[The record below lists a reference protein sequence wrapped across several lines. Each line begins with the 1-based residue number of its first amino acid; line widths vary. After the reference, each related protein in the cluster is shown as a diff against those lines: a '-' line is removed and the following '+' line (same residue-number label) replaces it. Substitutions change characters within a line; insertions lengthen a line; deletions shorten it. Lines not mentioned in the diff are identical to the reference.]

1 MATSMSAQLV
11 VHADPAATFALL
23 TDPGYVEDVATTTG
37 GTEAEVSC
45 TPSDDGGATVVS
57 ARTLPAELPS
67 YAKALVGDHVRI
79 TETRVFGPAA
89 ADGSRDGTVSVD
101 FAGAP
106 MSAEGTLRLE
116 PGPDWVTVTTVSMSL
131 KASVPFVG
139 GKIEKFAAE
148 EIEKYLAKEQDLA
161 HDRLG

>member
-1 MATSMSAQLV
+1 MSAQLV

-23 TDPGYVEDVATTTG
+23 TDPEYVEAVATTTG
-37 GTEAEVSC
+37 GTDPEVTS
-45 TPSDDGGATVVS
+45 TPTDEGGATVVS

-67 YAKALVGDHVRI
+67 YAKALVGDTIRI
-79 TETRVFGPAA
+79 TETRTFGPAA

-116 PGPDWVTVTTVSMSL
+116 PGPDGTTVTTVAMTL

-148 EIEKYLAKEQDLA
+148 EIEKYLGKEQVVA